1 MSDMAGH
8 PNGNPMPLTGHPRYQ
23 WLEDLSRGTFGF
35 VQLAYDRVTRQQVAI
50 KFIERGDKV
59 TKYVQREIL
68 NHRRLLHP
76 HIVEMREVFLTPDY
90 LGIAMEYASGGDLFS
105 LVGLSKGLSEA
116 DARWYFQ
123 QLIVSVDYCH
133 RMGVANRDIKLENA
147 LLDANP
153 RPLLKICDFGYSK
166 HENFQSAPGSRVGTP
181 AYLAPEVILTTKG
194 KTYNAKAADVWSC
207 GVLLYIMLAGAYP
220 FSRPEDE
227 TLPAPQRMH
236 VMLQRILRLEYELP
250 PNVAASP
257 EARSLL
263 AGMLVARP
271 EARISIT
278 QIQRHPFFLRDLP
291 PGVAE
296 MNDRLVP
303 PGAPSIK
310 SFCMPEGV
318 QSLEETER
326 LVTEAQGLPPPFPPL
341 STLPDAHLGD
351 GIIDG
356 IMEEDLLLTALI
368 NDEGGFP

>member
-1 MSDMAGH
+1 
-8 PNGNPMPLTGHPRYQ
+8 MPLEGHPRYQ
-23 WLEDLSRGTFGF
+23 WLEDLNRGTFGF
-35 VQLAYDRVTRQQVAI
+35 VQLAYDRVSRQQVAI

-68 NHRRLLHP
+68 NHRRLIHP

-90 LGIAMEYASGGDLFS
+90 LAITMEYASGGDLFS
-105 LVGLSKGLSEA
+105 LVGRSKGLSEA

-123 QLIVSVDYCH
+123 QLVISIDYCH

-147 LLDANP
+147 LLDSNP

-227 TLPAPQRMH
+227 RLPAPQRMH
-236 VMLQRILRLEYELP
+236 VMLQRILKLEYELP
-250 PNVAASP
+250 PRIAVSP
-257 EARSLL
+257 EAHSLL
-263 AGMLVARP
+263 AAMLVAQP
-271 EARISIT
+271 EQRISI
-278 QIQRHPFFLRDLP
+278 QQMQRHPFFLRDLP

-326 LVTEAQGLPPPFPPL
+326 LVAEGQGLPPPEIPL
-341 STLPDAHLGD
+341 STLPDHHLGD
-351 GIIDG
+351 GLLGGLLD
-356 IMEEDLLLTALI
+356 EDLLLTALI
-368 NDEGGFP
+368 NDDDDGL